1 MKKIFKTISALALLA
16 FAGSAAF
23 AATGRGDQATRS
35 GGVEGENASTKNAV
49 TVEFRTLYDREI
61 PIRTTKGDFVPTV
74 NSFRF
79 EENPAGVKITSVT
92 RDTASAN
99 TYNAKFTLTSVRGNL
114 KFWLVDNDANYVP
127 ITFNGTTG
135 KVATM
140 EVCEP
145 MSDGIPQR
153 PDQIQE
159 EERDHDGIPQR
170 PERSPSSAEIK
181 QAKYAGYEDGF
192 KTAAGEKESAYKS
205 RASAKSSELGY
216 TSALVGDYMEG
227 VKTGRLNKAEANGY
241 KICYDEYTKLKKEAA
256 AAKKKV
262 TPKINDTKLA
272 QNSGY
277 TDSAEIERF
286 KKGGEKG
293 VKAAQD
299 GKSAVVP
306 KFSNPYK

>member
-99 TYNAKFTLTSVRGNL
+99 TYNAKFTLTSARGNL

-153 PDQIQE
+153 YVTITASESQDSSF
-159 EERDHDGIPQR
+159 DG
-170 PERSPSSAEIK
+170 PSTQK
-181 QAKYAGYEDGF
+181 KTQAKYAGYEDGF

-262 TPKINDTKLA
+262 TPKI
-272 QNSGY
+272 
-277 TDSAEIERF
+277 
-286 KKGGEKG
+286 
-293 VKAAQD
+293 
-299 GKSAVVP
+299 
-306 KFSNPYK
+306 

>member
-1 MKKIFKTISALALLA
+1 
-16 FAGSAAF
+16 
-23 AATGRGDQATRS
+23 
-35 GGVEGENASTKNAV
+35 
-49 TVEFRTLYDREI
+49 
-61 PIRTTKGDFVPTV
+61 
-74 NSFRF
+74 
-79 EENPAGVKITSVT
+79 
-92 RDTASAN
+92 
-99 TYNAKFTLTSVRGNL
+99 LTSARGNL
-114 KFWLVDNDANYVP
+114 KFWLTDNDANYVP

-140 EVCEP
+140 EVYEA
-145 MSDGIPQR
+145 
-153 PDQIQE
+153 
-159 EERDHDGIPQR
+159 ERDHDGIPQR
-170 PERSPSSAEIK
+170 YVTITASESQDSSFDGPSTQK
-181 QAKYAGYEDGF
+181 KTQAKYAGYEDGF

-205 RASAKSSELGY
+205 RASAKSKELGY

-262 TPKINDTKLA
+262 TPKINYTKLA

-299 GKSAVVP
+299 GKAAVTP

>member
-1 MKKIFKTISALALLA
+1 MKKIFKAIAALALLSC
-16 FAGSAAF
+16 AGTAA
-23 AATGRGDQATRS
+23 AQRGDQATRS

-49 TVEFRTLYDREI
+49 TVEFRTRYDREI

-99 TYNAKFTLTSVRGNL
+99 TYNAKFTLTSARGNL
-114 KFWLVDNDANYVP
+114 KFWLADNDANYVP
-127 ITFNGTTG
+127 ITYNGTTG

-140 EVCEP
+140 EVYEA
-145 MSDGIPQR
+145 
-153 PDQIQE
+153 
-159 EERDHDGIPQR
+159 ERDHDGIPQR
-170 PERSPSSAEIK
+170 YVTITASESQDSSFDGPSTQK
-181 QAKYAGYEDGF
+181 KTQAKNAGYEDGF

-262 TPKINDTKLA
+262 TPKINYTKLA

>member
-1 MKKIFKTISALALLA
+1 MARAILAGAAIFVAC
-16 FAGSAAF
+16 AGTAVAQ
-23 AATGRGDQATRS
+23 RGDQTTRNR
-35 GGVEGENASTKNAV
+35 GVEGESASTKNAV
-49 TVEFRTLYDREI
+49 TVQLGLPTSQTI
-61 PIRTTKGDFVPTV
+61 SITVTKGGFVPTV

-79 EENPAGVKITSVT
+79 EENTAGVKITSVT
-92 RDTASAN
+92 KCIVPAN
-99 TYNAKFTLTSVRGNL
+99 TYNAKFTLTSARGNL
-114 KFWLVDNDANYVP
+114 KFWLADNDANYVP

-140 EVCEP
+140 EVYEEEP

-153 PDQIQE
+153 PEQ
-159 EERDHDGIPQR
+159 
-170 PERSPSSAEIK
+170 SPSSAEIK

-192 KTAAGEKESAYKS
+192 KSAVGEKESNYRS

-216 TSALVGDYMEG
+216 TSALEGDYMEG

-241 KICYDEYTKLKKEAA
+241 KICHDEYTKLKKEAA

-262 TPKINDTKLA
+262 TPKINYTKLA

-293 VKAAQD
+293 LKAAQD
-299 GKSAVVP
+299 GKSAVAP

>member
-1 MKKIFKTISALALLA
+1 MKKIFKAIAALALLLC
-16 FAGSAAF
+16 AGTAA
-23 AATGRGDQATRS
+23 AQRGDQATRNS
-35 GGVEGENASTKNAV
+35 GTEGESASTKNAV
-49 TVEFRTLYDREI
+49 TVQLGLPTVQEI
-61 PIRTTKGDFVPTV
+61 LITVTKGGFVPTV

-92 RDTASAN
+92 KCIVPEN
-99 TYNAKFTLTSVRGNL
+99 TYNAKFTLTSARGNL
-114 KFWLVDNDANYVP
+114 KFWLADNDANYVP
-127 ITFNGTTG
+127 ITYNGTTG

-140 EVCEP
+140 EVYEA
-145 MSDGIPQR
+145 
-153 PDQIQE
+153 
-159 EERDHDGIPQR
+159 ERDHDGIPQR
-170 PERSPSSAEIK
+170 YVTITASESQDSSFDGPSTQK
-181 QAKYAGYEDGF
+181 KTQAKHAGYEDGF

-205 RASAKSSELGY
+205 RASAKSKELGY

-262 TPKINDTKLA
+262 TPKINYTKLA

>member
-16 FAGSAAF
+16 FAGRAAF

-99 TYNAKFTLTSVRGNL
+99 TYNAKFTLTSARGNL

-153 PDQIQE
+153 YE
-159 EERDHDGIPQR
+159 
-170 PERSPSSAEIK
+170 SPTPSNEEIK
-181 QAKYAGYEDGF
+181 QAKSAGYEDGF

-216 TSALVGDYMEG
+216 TSELVSDYMEG

-262 TPKINDTKLA
+262 TPKINYTKLA

>member
-49 TVEFRTLYDREI
+49 TVQLGLPTSQTI
-61 PIRTTKGDFVPTV
+61 SITVTKGDFVPTV

-79 EENPAGVKITSVT
+79 EENTAGVKITSVT
-92 RDTASAN
+92 KCIVPAN
-99 TYNAKFTLTSVRGNL
+99 TYNAKFTLTSARGNL
-114 KFWLVDNDANYVP
+114 KFWLADNDANYVP

-140 EVCEP
+140 EVYEEEP

-153 PDQIQE
+153 PEQ
-159 EERDHDGIPQR
+159 
-170 PERSPSSAEIK
+170 SPSSAEIK

-192 KTAAGEKESAYKS
+192 KSAVGEKESNYRS
-205 RASAKSSELGY
+205 RASAKSNELGY

-262 TPKINDTKLA
+262 TPKINYTKLA

>member
-1 MKKIFKTISALALLA
+1 MKKIFKAIAALALLSC
-16 FAGSAAF
+16 AGTAA
-23 AATGRGDQATRS
+23 AQRGDQATRNR
-35 GGVEGENASTKNAV
+35 GTEGESASTKNAV
-49 TVEFRTLYDREI
+49 TVQLGLPYRQQFTIDV
-61 PIRTTKGDFVPTV
+61 TKGSFALTKD
-74 NSFRF
+74 NFRF
-79 EENPAGVKITSVT
+79 EENPAGVKITSVQKST
-92 RDTASAN
+92 ISE
-99 TYNAKFTLTSVRGNL
+99 TYWVSFSVNSGARGNL
-114 KFWLVDNDANYVP
+114 KFWLADNDANYVP

-140 EVCEP
+140 EVYEEEP

-170 PERSPSSAEIK
+170 PEQSPSSAEIK

-192 KTAAGEKESAYKS
+192 KSAVGEKESNYRS
-205 RASAKSSELGY
+205 RASAKSNELGY

-262 TPKINDTKLA
+262 TPKINYTKLA

>member
-1 MKKIFKTISALALLA
+1 MKKIFKAIAALALLSL
-16 FAGSAAF
+16 AGSAAF
-23 AATGRGDQATRS
+23 AAAGRGDQATRNR
-35 GGVEGENASTKNAV
+35 GTEGESASTKNAV
-49 TVEFRTLYDREI
+49 TVLLGLPTSQTI
-61 PIRTTKGDFVPTV
+61 SITVTKGDFVPTV

-79 EENPAGVKITSVT
+79 EENTAGVKITSVT
-92 RDTASAN
+92 KCIVPAN
-99 TYNAKFTLTSVRGNL
+99 TYNAKFTLTSARGNL
-114 KFWLVDNDANYVP
+114 KFWLTDNDANYVP

-140 EVCEP
+140 EVYEEER

-153 PDQIQE
+153 YEP
-159 EERDHDGIPQR
+159 PT
-170 PERSPSSAEIK
+170 PSSAEIK
-181 QAKYAGYEDGF
+181 QAKSAGYEDGF

-262 TPKINDTKLA
+262 TPKINYTKLA

>member
-1 MKKIFKTISALALLA
+1 MKKIFKTISALALLSL
-16 FAGSAAF
+16 AGTAA
-23 AATGRGDQATRS
+23 AQRGDQATRNR
-35 GGVEGENASTKNAV
+35 GVEGESASTKNAV
-49 TVEFRTLYDREI
+49 TVEFRTRYDREI

-99 TYNAKFTLTSVRGNL
+99 TYNAKFTLTSARGNL

-153 PDQIQE
+153 YE
-159 EERDHDGIPQR
+159 
-170 PERSPSSAEIK
+170 SPTPSNEEIK
-181 QAKYAGYEDGF
+181 QAKSAGYEDGF

-216 TSALVGDYMEG
+216 TSELVSDYMEG

-262 TPKINDTKLA
+262 TPKINYTKLA

>member
-49 TVEFRTLYDREI
+49 TVQLGLPTVQEI
-61 PIRTTKGDFVPTV
+61 SITVTKGDFVPTV

-92 RDTASAN
+92 KCIVPAN
-99 TYNAKFTLTSVRGNL
+99 TYNAKFTLTSARGNL
-114 KFWLVDNDANYVP
+114 KFWLADNDANYVP

-140 EVCEP
+140 EVYEEER

-153 PDQIQE
+153 YESPT
-159 EERDHDGIPQR
+159 
-170 PERSPSSAEIK
+170 PSSAEIK

-205 RASAKSSELGY
+205 RASAKSKELGY
-216 TSALVGDYMEG
+216 TSALEGDYMEG

-262 TPKINDTKLA
+262 TPKINYTKLA

>member
-1 MKKIFKTISALALLA
+1 
-16 FAGSAAF
+16 
-23 AATGRGDQATRS
+23 
-35 GGVEGENASTKNAV
+35 
-49 TVEFRTLYDREI
+49 
-61 PIRTTKGDFVPTV
+61 
-74 NSFRF
+74 
-79 EENPAGVKITSVT
+79 
-92 RDTASAN
+92 
-99 TYNAKFTLTSVRGNL
+99 
-114 KFWLVDNDANYVP
+114 
-127 ITFNGTTG
+127 G

-140 EVCEP
+140 EVYEEEP

-153 PDQIQE
+153 YVTITASE
-159 EERDHDGIPQR
+159 SRDSSSDVR
-170 PERSPSSAEIK
+170 LSDEPSTQK
-181 QAKYAGYEDGF
+181 KTQAKSAGYEDGF

-262 TPKINDTKLA
+262 TPKINYTKLA

>member
-1 MKKIFKTISALALLA
+1 MKKIFKAIAALALLLC
-16 FAGSAAF
+16 AGTAA
-23 AATGRGDQATRS
+23 AQRGDQATRNR
-35 GGVEGENASTKNAV
+35 GTEGESASTKNAV
-49 TVEFRTLYDREI
+49 TVQLGLPTVQEI
-61 PIRTTKGDFVPTV
+61 LITVTKGDFVPTV

-79 EENPAGVKITSVT
+79 EENTAGVKITSVT
-92 RDTASAN
+92 KCIVPAN
-99 TYNAKFTLTSVRGNL
+99 TYNAKFTLTSARGNL
-114 KFWLVDNDANYVP
+114 KFWLADNDANYVP

-140 EVCEP
+140 EVYEA
-145 MSDGIPQR
+145 
-153 PDQIQE
+153 
-159 EERDHDGIPQR
+159 ERDHDGIPQR
-170 PERSPSSAEIK
+170 YVTITASESQDSSFDGPSTQK
-181 QAKYAGYEDGF
+181 KTQAKNAGYEDGF

-262 TPKINDTKLA
+262 TPKINYTKLA

>member
-49 TVEFRTLYDREI
+49 TVQLGLPTVQEI
-61 PIRTTKGDFVPTV
+61 LITVTKGGFVPTV

-92 RDTASAN
+92 KCIIPEN
-99 TYNAKFTLTSVRGNL
+99 TYNAKFTLTSARGNL
-114 KFWLVDNDANYVP
+114 KFWLADNDANYVP
-127 ITFNGTTG
+127 ITYNGTTG

-140 EVCEP
+140 EVYEA
-145 MSDGIPQR
+145 
-153 PDQIQE
+153 
-159 EERDHDGIPQR
+159 ERDHDGIPQR
-170 PERSPSSAEIK
+170 YVTITASESQDSSFDGPSTQK
-181 QAKYAGYEDGF
+181 KTQAKNAGYEDGF

-241 KICYDEYTKLKKEAA
+241 KICYDEYTKLKKISSGSE
-256 AAKKKV
+256 V
-262 TPKINDTKLA
+262 LEPVQIRHTCHLQYLI
-272 QNSGY
+272 QNRVLQWQFS
-277 TDSAEIERF
+277 
-286 KKGGEKG
+286 
-293 VKAAQD
+293 KAHKD
-299 GKSAVVP
+299 IL
-306 KFSNPYK
+306 

>member
-99 TYNAKFTLTSVRGNL
+99 TYNAKFTLTSARGNL

-153 PDQIQE
+153 YVTITASESQDSSF
-159 EERDHDGIPQR
+159 DG
-170 PERSPSSAEIK
+170 PSTQK
-181 QAKYAGYEDGF
+181 KTQAKYAGYEDGF

-262 TPKINDTKLA
+262 TPKINYTKLA

>member
-1 MKKIFKTISALALLA
+1 MKKIFKTIAALALLSC
-16 FAGSAAF
+16 AGTAA
-23 AATGRGDQATRS
+23 AQRGDQATRNR
-35 GGVEGENASTKNAV
+35 GTEGESASTKYSV
-49 TVEFRTLYDREI
+49 TVQLRLPYRQQFTIDV
-61 PIRTTKGDFVPTV
+61 TKGSFALTKD
-74 NSFRF
+74 NFRF
-79 EENPAGVKITSVT
+79 EENPAGVKITSVQKST
-92 RDTASAN
+92 ISE
-99 TYNAKFTLTSVRGNL
+99 TYWVSFSVNSGARGNL
-114 KFWLVDNDANYVP
+114 KFWLADNDANYVP

-140 EVCEP
+140 EVYEEEP

-153 PDQIQE
+153 PEQ
-159 EERDHDGIPQR
+159 
-170 PERSPSSAEIK
+170 SPSSAEIK

-192 KTAAGEKESAYKS
+192 KSAVGEKESNYKS

-241 KICYDEYTKLKKEAA
+241 KICHDEYTKLKKEAA

-262 TPKINDTKLA
+262 TPKISYTKLA

>member
-1 MKKIFKTISALALLA
+1 MKKIFKAIAALALLSC
-16 FAGSAAF
+16 AGTAA
-23 AATGRGDQATRS
+23 AQRGDQATRNR
-35 GGVEGENASTKNAV
+35 GTEGESASTKNAV
-49 TVEFRTLYDREI
+49 TVQLGLPTSQTI
-61 PIRTTKGDFVPTV
+61 SITVTKGDFVPTV

-79 EENPAGVKITSVT
+79 EENTAGVKITSVT
-92 RDTASAN
+92 KCIVPAN
-99 TYNAKFTLTSVRGNL
+99 TYNAKFTLTSARGNL
-114 KFWLVDNDANYVP
+114 KFWLADNDANYVP

-140 EVCEP
+140 EVYEEEP

-153 PDQIQE
+153 PEQ
-159 EERDHDGIPQR
+159 
-170 PERSPSSAEIK
+170 SPSSAEIK

-192 KTAAGEKESAYKS
+192 KSAVGEKESNYRS
-205 RASAKSSELGY
+205 RASAKSNELGY

-262 TPKINDTKLA
+262 TPKISYTKLA

-299 GKSAVVP
+299 GKSAVAP

>member
-1 MKKIFKTISALALLA
+1 MKKIFKAIAALALLSC
-16 FAGSAAF
+16 AGTAA
-23 AATGRGDQATRS
+23 AQRGDQATRNR
-35 GGVEGENASTKNAV
+35 GTEGESASTKNAV
-49 TVEFRTLYDREI
+49 TVILCLPTVQEI
-61 PIRTTKGDFVPTV
+61 SITVTKGGFVPTV

-79 EENPAGVKITSVT
+79 EENTAGVKITSVT
-92 RDTASAN
+92 KCIVPAN
-99 TYNAKFTLTSVRGNL
+99 TYNAKFTLTSARGNL
-114 KFWLVDNDANYVP
+114 KFWLADNDANYVP

-140 EVCEP
+140 EVYEEEP

-153 PDQIQE
+153 PEQ
-159 EERDHDGIPQR
+159 
-170 PERSPSSAEIK
+170 SPSSAEIK

-192 KTAAGEKESAYKS
+192 KSAVGEKESNYRS
-205 RASAKSSELGY
+205 RASAKSNELGY

-262 TPKINDTKLA
+262 TPKINYTKLA

>member
-49 TVEFRTLYDREI
+49 TVQLGLPYRQQFTIDV
-61 PIRTTKGDFVPTV
+61 TKGSFALTKD
-74 NSFRF
+74 NFRF
-79 EENPAGVKITSVT
+79 EENPAGVKITSVQKST
-92 RDTASAN
+92 ISE
-99 TYNAKFTLTSVRGNL
+99 TYWVSFSVNSGARGNL
-114 KFWLVDNDANYVP
+114 KFWIADNDANYVP

-140 EVCEP
+140 EVYEEEP

-153 PDQIQE
+153 PEQ
-159 EERDHDGIPQR
+159 
-170 PERSPSSAEIK
+170 SPSSAEIK

-192 KTAAGEKESAYKS
+192 KSAVGEKESNYRS
-205 RASAKSSELGY
+205 RASAKSNELGY

-262 TPKINDTKLA
+262 TPKISYTKLA

>member
-16 FAGSAAF
+16 FAGTAVAQ
-23 AATGRGDQATRS
+23 RGDQATRS

-49 TVEFRTLYDREI
+49 TVQLGLPTVQEI
-61 PIRTTKGDFVPTV
+61 SITVTKGDFVPTV

-79 EENPAGVKITSVT
+79 EENTAGVKITSVT
-92 RDTASAN
+92 KCIVPAN
-99 TYNAKFTLTSVRGNL
+99 TYNAKFTLTSARGNL
-114 KFWLVDNDANYVP
+114 KFWLTDNDANYVP

-140 EVCEP
+140 EVYEEER

-153 PDQIQE
+153 YVTITASETQDSSF
-159 EERDHDGIPQR
+159 DG
-170 PERSPSSAEIK
+170 PSTQK
-181 QAKYAGYEDGF
+181 KTQAKSAGYEDGF
-192 KTAAGEKESAYKS
+192 KSAVGEKESNYRS

-262 TPKINDTKLA
+262 TPKINYTKLA

-293 VKAAQD
+293 VKAVQD
-299 GKSAVVP
+299 GKAAVTP

>member
-49 TVEFRTLYDREI
+49 TVQLGLPTVQEI
-61 PIRTTKGDFVPTV
+61 SITVTKGNFVPTV

-153 PDQIQE
+153 YEP
-159 EERDHDGIPQR
+159 PT
-170 PERSPSSAEIK
+170 PSSAETK
-181 QAKYAGYEDGF
+181 QAKNAGYEDGF

-205 RASAKSSELGY
+205 RASAKSKELGY
-216 TSALVGDYMEG
+216 TSELVSDYMEG

-262 TPKINDTKLA
+262 TPKINYTKLA

>member
-49 TVEFRTLYDREI
+49 TVQLGLPTVQEI
-61 PIRTTKGDFVPTV
+61 SITVTKGDFVPTV

-92 RDTASAN
+92 KCIVPAN
-99 TYNAKFTLTSVRGNL
+99 TYNAKFTLTSARGNL
-114 KFWLVDNDANYVP
+114 KFWLTDNDANYVP

-140 EVCEP
+140 EVYEA
-145 MSDGIPQR
+145 
-153 PDQIQE
+153 
-159 EERDHDGIPQR
+159 ERDHDGIPQR
-170 PERSPSSAEIK
+170 YVTITASETQDSSFDGPSTQK
-181 QAKYAGYEDGF
+181 KTQAKSAGYEDGF

-262 TPKINDTKLA
+262 TPKINYTKLA

>member
-49 TVEFRTLYDREI
+49 TVILCLPTVQEI
-61 PIRTTKGDFVPTV
+61 SITVTKGGFVPTV

-79 EENPAGVKITSVT
+79 EENTAGVKITSVT
-92 RDTASAN
+92 KCIVPAN
-99 TYNAKFTLTSVRGNL
+99 TYNARFTLTSARGNL
-114 KFWLVDNDANYVP
+114 KFWLADNDANYVP

-140 EVCEP
+140 EVYEEEQ

-153 PDQIQE
+153 PDQ
-159 EERDHDGIPQR
+159 
-170 PERSPSSAEIK
+170 SPSSAETK

-192 KTAAGEKESAYKS
+192 KSAVGEKESNYRS
-205 RASAKSSELGY
+205 RASAKSNELGY

-262 TPKINDTKLA
+262 TPKISYTKLA

-299 GKSAVVP
+299 GKSAVAP

>member
-1 MKKIFKTISALALLA
+1 MKKIFKAIAALALLLC
-16 FAGSAAF
+16 AGTAA
-23 AATGRGDQATRS
+23 AQRGDQATRNR
-35 GGVEGENASTKNAV
+35 GTEGESASTKNAV
-49 TVEFRTLYDREI
+49 TVQLGLPTVQEI
-61 PIRTTKGDFVPTV
+61 SITVTKGDFVPTV

-92 RDTASAN
+92 KCIVPAN
-99 TYNAKFTLTSVRGNL
+99 TYNAKFTLTSARGNL
-114 KFWLVDNDANYVP
+114 KFWLADNDANYVP
-127 ITFNGTTG
+127 ITYNGTTG

-140 EVCEP
+140 EVYEA
-145 MSDGIPQR
+145 
-153 PDQIQE
+153 
-159 EERDHDGIPQR
+159 ERDHDGIPQR
-170 PERSPSSAEIK
+170 YVTITASETQDSSFGGPSTQQK
-181 QAKYAGYEDGF
+181 TQAKNAGYEDGF
-192 KTAAGEKESAYKS
+192 KTAAGEKESSYKS

-262 TPKINDTKLA
+262 TPKINYTKLA

>member
-1 MKKIFKTISALALLA
+1 MKKIFKAIAALALLSC
-16 FAGSAAF
+16 AGTAA
-23 AATGRGDQATRS
+23 AQRGDQATRNR
-35 GGVEGENASTKNAV
+35 GTEGESASTKNAV
-49 TVEFRTLYDREI
+49 TVQLGLPTSQTI
-61 PIRTTKGDFVPTV
+61 SITVTKGGFVPTI

-79 EENPAGVKITSVT
+79 EENTAGVKITSVT
-92 RDTASAN
+92 KCIVPAN
-99 TYNAKFTLTSVRGNL
+99 TYNAKFTLTSARGNL
-114 KFWLVDNDANYVP
+114 KFWLADNDANYVP

-140 EVCEP
+140 EVYEEER

-153 PDQIQE
+153 PEQ
-159 EERDHDGIPQR
+159 
-170 PERSPSSAEIK
+170 SPSSAEIK

-192 KTAAGEKESAYKS
+192 KSAVGEKESNYRS

-262 TPKINDTKLA
+262 TQKINYTKLA